1 MIEIFG
7 SKHQQHSRV
16 VWMEA
21 KVIVT
26 IPMQRLP
33 FIVMLLISHTDII
46 PRYKLLIMQ
55 LALNTQYLF
64 FLIVK
69 SILLQTNPFTSSHP

>member
-21 KVIVT
+21 KLIVT

-33 FIVMLLISHTDII
+33 FIVMLFISHTDII

-64 FLIVK
+64 FFDCEVNFI
-69 SILLQTNPFTSSHP
+69 TN